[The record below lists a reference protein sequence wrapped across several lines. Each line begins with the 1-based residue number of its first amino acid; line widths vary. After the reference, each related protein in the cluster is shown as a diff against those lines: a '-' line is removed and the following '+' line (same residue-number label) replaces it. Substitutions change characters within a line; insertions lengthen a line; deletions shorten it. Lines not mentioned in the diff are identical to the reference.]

1 MAEEKETSKAEKF
14 KFLQRFNN
22 SSFVQWIKGRFTIF
36 CTNTCTHGFRYFI
49 EKSFSFYEK
58 IWWFISIFLCSTT
71 AATLLWYSLYLSSDT
86 PTVTVVESTHSPTY
100 RIPFPAVTICNI
112 NKISRKAIVAL
123 SKEL

>member
-22 SSFVQWIKGRFTIF
+22 SSFVQWIKGRLTIF
-36 CTNTCTHGFRYFI
+36 CTNTCTHGFHYFI